1 MCVRVCVLVRICES
15 LNVHVC
21 VLTSHLLLCD
31 VQNAFQSQLFKVQAV
46 TFVKVRADSLR
57 VVVYHHCPHAH
68 LTQGSDTGHCTPV
81 KLHTAP

>member
-1 MCVRVCVLVRICES
+1 MCVRIRVCVHICVS
-15 LNVHVC
+15 PNVHVC

-57 VVVYHHCPHAH
+57 VVVYHHCPPAH
-68 LTQGSDTGHCTPV
+68 LT
-81 KLHTAP
+81 